1 MSLLFSLNGFVD
13 IFILKER
20 RQQQKGIDL
29 DSFLILPIQR
39 LPRYELLLKVNLPFI
54 WKGVGNSL
62 PIDDQDMLK
71 YMRASSSFFTSEK
84 EMVQLAELLE
94 SVRGV
99 NEYVNTCKRLKE
111 NTERLL
117 HLQANIR
124 AGKTPLVRVIINSLS
139 LSLSLANAFSRT
151 YLISKDVCW

>member
-1 MSLLFSLNGFVD
+1 
-13 IFILKER
+13 
-20 RQQQKGIDL
+20 
-29 DSFLILPIQR
+29 
-39 LPRYELLLKVNLPFI
+39 
-54 WKGVGNSL
+54 
-62 PIDDQDMLK
+62 
-71 YMRASSSFFTSEK
+71 
-84 EMVQLAELLE
+84 MVQLAELLE